1 LRRVLFRS
9 GPDCQ
14 RPTSVGVLCVD
25 CEREISRQQASTRPR
40 NAMGAGMGRRTPY
53 VTYTLIGL
61 SVLAFVG
68 QTLAPQIVQQ
78 LGIFAPYRAVFMPWT
93 FFTAGFLH
101 GG

>member
-1 LRRVLFRS
+1 RDWSSDVCSSDL
-9 GPDCQ
+9 
-14 RPTSVGVLCVD
+14 
-25 CEREISRQQASTRPR
+25 

-101 GG
+101 GGILHLALNMYALWIVGRSEEHTSELQ